1 MTGRERT
8 SQQLDPLGGLGARPA
23 TRIVLLNGLAY
34 GLFRTV
40 ERWDS
45 LDLPMV
51 GIAAL
56 LTLGI
61 ATVLLDVVSSPRRAP
76 MLKSHFVA
84 VALLGLTSLV
94 LSLMSMWHGRE
105 PVLDDWA
112 PVTLGALLIAAS
124 PYRPA
129 RELLGAT
136 ILLTLAVGF
145 IALLQAAPADSA
157 PETIQIIVTAV
168 PVLALGLGGA
178 AFADSS
184 VRSIEHWQGRADAA
198 TRDLTRSMYDGL
210 ARSVQQD
217 RVTIL
222 NRDVVPFF
230 TSLLERGEITP
241 ADAERARRIS
251 DSIRRVMVAEV
262 DRSWLDHAIDDLG
275 RVSGRESLGAESVDD
290 GERLAPLMSSDQR
303 AAVRALLGE
312 LVGLTGFDPDG
323 FSVRLASVSGDPV
336 GRPESAARS
345 VQVTM
350 RALVTAGAPELK
362 RRLEP
367 YRAVL
372 RVLFHDTAIDVL
384 PPVVTLK
391 FRYDL

>member
-1 MTGRERT
+1 MSGRERT

-23 TRIVLLNGLAY
+23 TRVIVAAALAY
-34 GLFRTV
+34 AVFRTV
-40 ERWDS
+40 ERWRYMDQ
-45 LDLPMV
+45 PMV
-51 GIAAL
+51 ALAAL
-56 LTLGI
+56 LTFAI
-61 ATVLLDVVSSPRRAP
+61 AAVLLDIVSSPRRAP
-76 MLKSHFVA
+76 VRRSQFIA
-84 VALLGLTSLV
+84 VALLGLASVV
-94 LSLMSMWHGRE
+94 LSLVSVWQGRE

-112 PVTLGALLIAAS
+112 PLTLGALLMAAA

-136 ILLTLAVGF
+136 VLLGIAVGF
-145 IALLQAAPADSA
+145 LALLQAAPAESA
-157 PETIQIIVTAV
+157 VETIEIIVTAV
-168 PVLALGLGGA
+168 PVLALGLGAA

-198 TRDLTRSMYDGL
+198 TRDLARSMRDGL

-230 TSLLERGEITP
+230 SSLLERGEITE
-241 ADAERARRIS
+241 ADAVRARRIS

-275 RVSGRESLGAESVDD
+275 RASGRESLGAESVDD

-323 FSVRLASVSGDPV
+323 FSVRVQAVETGTVEGAGATGSG
-336 GRPESAARS
+336 
-345 VQVTM
+345 VQVTV
-350 RALVTAGAPELK
+350 RALVGAGLPELK

-372 RVLFHDTAIDVL
+372 RVLFDDTAIDVL